1 MYLIELEC
9 NGSIPHATC
18 CEGYNLFDPS
28 DSQSVNLVFSG
39 GRGCFVNANPESAQ
53 RKFVKLCRN
62 EDILCTCAY
71 LQEFMS
77 YFFRELRLFTY
88 TTETV
93 CQRNSTE
100 PLNRI
105 SCKFVGQVDIG
116 VGQWKF
122 LFNFFLRKQNFVQNI
137 LFEQLEHVYIILLSE
152 VFFLHGIVIRYM
164 QYCQTV

>member
-1 MYLIELEC
+1 MELEC
-9 NGSIPHATC
+9 NVSIPHATC

-28 DSQSVNLVFSG
+28 DSQSVNLVFSGG

-71 LQEFMS
+71 LQEFMIH
-77 YFFRELRLFTY
+77 FFRELRLFTY

-105 SCKFVGQVDIG
+105 SCNFVGQVDIG

-122 LFNFFLRKQNFVQNI
+122 LFNFFLRKQNFVRNI
-137 LFEQLEHVYIILLSE
+137 LF
-152 VFFLHGIVIRYM
+152 
-164 QYCQTV
+164 